1 MDCYFKERTMSRMII
16 GILTIVALLSSLF
29 LEAKVYKWVDENGKV
44 HYSDKPF
51 NKGEKELNIGSN
63 LSPEKAAKAKA
74 EAQLRLQKLQRQVN
88 SVLADQRS
96 EKNANAK
103 SAQEQ
108 KKLDHVCGLIDKQ
121 LKLLNQQVRIVETD
135 KQGEMKFLSDEQR
148 ATQISKLKELQKKNC
163 SK

>member
-1 MDCYFKERTMSRMII
+1 MACYSKESSMYRMVI
-16 GILTIVALLSSLF
+16 GTLTLVALFSSLS

-51 NKGEKELNIGSN
+51 NKGEKELNIKSN
-63 LSPEKAAKAKA
+63 ISPEKAAKAKA

-96 EKNANAK
+96 QKNAKAK
-103 SAQEQ
+103 SNQEQ
-108 KKLDHVCGLIDKQ
+108 KKIDHVCGLIEKQ

-148 ATQISKLKELQKKNC
+148 AAQISKLKELQKNNC
-163 SK
+163 SN